1 MGFSF
6 GPGRHITCPGVLR
19 AAKLVS
25 GQSSLYVNGGLKNRK
40 AIHLGQGGVQ
50 REPGGAGAHRVTG
63 DLILLNAA
71 LVGCEISQMDARPLG
86 EAACSLPSVGRVDPK
101 TSRFEG
107 VTVLTLDG
115 EVGTVPRDAAL
126 LGDVSKEGPEFLAG
140 RRDVD
145 VRYAESVVATA
156 GHAEVRRGAAVVLVD
171 GLNNDVFEFAIAD
184 LAVASAAFEAN
195 ALAALVEQRDAWRI
209 AASPGVVAVPG
220 Q

>member
-1 MGFSF
+1 M
-6 GPGRHITCPGVLR
+6 P
-19 AAKLVS
+19 
-25 GQSSLYVNGGLKNRK
+25 SSLYVNGGLKNRK

-71 LVGCEISQMDARPLG
+71 LVGCEISQMDTRPLG

-171 GLNNDVFEFAIAD
+171 GLNNDVFEFAIA
-184 LAVASAAFEAN
+184 
-195 ALAALVEQRDAWRI
+195 ALVEQRDAWRI